1 MSNSARL
8 HEPGQQSTRL
18 ERRKAQTRGALIAAA
33 QRLMAEGRIEVSI
46 QQITETADVGFGSF
60 YNHFKD
66 KSELFDAATLEALRH
81 HGELLQQV
89 TRDLQDPAEV
99 FCVGLRVS
107 GRLARTAPELAKVAV
122 QAGTRYL
129 LVDEGLAYFA
139 RRDFEAAFRAGRF
152 DLDDVDLALATAGG
166 ALLGLMTLLDS
177 DPSLD
182 AEVLSD
188 ALAERVLR
196 ALGVPAD
203 EAADVVA
210 RPLPDLADLA
220 GPPAR

>member
-1 MSNSARL
+1 MANTARL
-8 HEPGQQSTRL
+8 DEPEQQSTRL
-18 ERRKAQTRGALIAAA
+18 ERRKAQTRGALIGAA
-33 QRLMAEGRIEVSI
+33 QRLMAEGRVDVSI
-46 QQITETADVGFGSF
+46 QQVTETADVGFGSF

-66 KSELFDAATLEALRH
+66 KTQLFDAAALDALGH
-81 HGELLQQV
+81 HGEFLQRV

-107 GRLARTAPELAKVAV
+107 GRLARTAPELARVAV
-122 QAGTRYL
+122 QAGTRYS

-139 RRDFEAAFRAGRF
+139 RRDFEAAFRTGRF
-152 DLDDVDLALATAGG
+152 DLKNVDLALAAAGG
-166 ALLGLMTLLDS
+166 ALLGLMSLLDS

-210 RPLPDLADLA
+210 RPLPDLAYLA
-220 GPPAR
+220 GQPAR